1 MRLLRFVE
9 QDGPETLDEMFIE
22 GTIEFNSNIV
32 AILDQRKRA
41 DVSTRV
47 LKSLWIWPPAV
58 NTVKPR
64 DMTKCQGA

>member
-47 LKSLWIWPPAV
+47 LKSL
-58 NTVKPR
+58 
-64 DMTKCQGA
+64 

>member
-9 QDGPETLDEMFIE
+9 QDGPETLDDDVHE
-22 GTIEFNSNIV
+22 GTIEFDSNIV
-32 AILDQRKRA
+32 VILDQRKRA

-47 LKSLWIWPPAV
+47 LKSLWIRPAV

-64 DMTKCQGA
+64 NMTKC